1 MNRKV
6 YYRENIKFLRHI
18 HKMTQEELGQKVGKK
33 SSTVTKWENGIIEPP
48 MSVIWQIADVFDVDR
63 FNMLFVDLSVYN
75 GNFSERVSE
84 KYIAE
89 RRFETEQEERLIK
102 LFEQLNSERKKKVLE
117 FVEGLVFIEQNKK
130 E

>member
-89 RRFETEQEERLIK
+89 RHFETEQEERLIK

-117 FVEGLVFIEQNKK
+117 FAEGLVFIEQNKK